1 MQEITCPLPQPSD
14 PQPVTSYSPAPEANR
29 GGLQVKENLYMRGDS
44 TFLHFLLKMRQT
56 RLRMLRT
63 WGLSEVTWTALCG
76 TPTIYL
82 HFIDIIS
89 SPASSHYPMR
99 KVRLGKTEQLNT
111 ASK

>member
-1 MQEITCPLPQPSD
+1 
-14 PQPVTSYSPAPEANR
+14 
-29 GGLQVKENLYMRGDS
+29 MRGDS

-63 WGLSEVTWTALCG
+63 RGLSEVTWTALCG

-82 HFIDIIS
+82 HFTDIIS

-99 KVRLGKTEQLNT
+99 KVRLGKTEQPNT
-111 ASK
+111 ASKGWCQDQIQVCMAPKPSSKPHLGATSGEEEGGY